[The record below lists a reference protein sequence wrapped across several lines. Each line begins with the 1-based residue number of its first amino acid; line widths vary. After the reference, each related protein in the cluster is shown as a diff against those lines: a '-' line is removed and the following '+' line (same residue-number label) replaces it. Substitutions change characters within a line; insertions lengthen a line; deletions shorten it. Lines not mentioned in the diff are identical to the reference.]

1 MESAVKQRIK
11 EYIKYKG
18 LSVRQFCISIGASPA
33 FVANIV
39 KSIQP
44 DKIDSIANQYPDLN
58 TGWLL
63 TGEGEMIR
71 PAQNRFSQMTEKEIE
86 EITTTVFTEELMKL
100 YESGEIYSAKQ
111 FQELIAEKDKKIEAL
126 LRENWELKQKMAE
139 K

>member
-1 MESAVKQRIK
+1 
-11 EYIKYKG
+11 
-18 LSVRQFCISIGASPA
+18 
-33 FVANIV
+33 
-39 KSIQP
+39 
-44 DKIDSIANQYPDLN
+44 
-58 TGWLL
+58 
-63 TGEGEMIR
+63 
-71 PAQNRFSQMTEKEIE
+71 MTEKEIE